1 MRSLAAPTCT
11 GAPECRTSSGPR
23 MPNSYVLVTVPPS
36 GPRPDTPQLT
46 TVSDRPGADCNCA
59 RPLSDRCATGV
70 TAVVETVDS
79 FPCRTPEAAMNSS
92 ALSGY
97 AFDLERSTGVGPTT
111 STLREHL
118 TGQLQRLLDA
128 ADVTCSWARD
138 AVRLLPGLLG
148 PVAGRPLDAGPPSP
162 SFVSDDHSPA
172 ELSVSFASDGVP
184 TVRVLVE
191 PGCGARTVADSG
203 RAGLRA
209 LHRMASCW
217 NVDAEPVA
225 RVKDLFLP
233 AAARGP
239 FSLWCALDLRRSGP
253 PGVKVYLNPEAHSGD
268 RAAEVVEEALTRFG
282 FGPAWPALTAQA
294 ASWCPDRG
302 RLLFF
307 ALDLG
312 HWQEPRVKLY
322 IAHQG
327 FSVEEAEAVAG
338 LLPGGTPQR
347 VGDFCRTVGGGARR
361 FDRLPLVSCLSF
373 TRRDRERPSGHTL
386 HVPVRDYA
394 RDDCVARDRAA
405 AVLGAHGGGG
415 TALLDKALAAMT
427 PRRLSDGVGLISYV
441 SLARSTTGPPR
452 VTVYLSPEAYAIHPP
467 HDLPRDTALGEGA

>member
-1 MRSLAAPTCT
+1 MNPPAP
-11 GAPECRTSSGPR
+11 
-23 MPNSYVLVTVPPS
+23 
-36 GPRPDTPQLT
+36 
-46 TVSDRPGADCNCA
+46 
-59 RPLSDRCATGV
+59 
-70 TAVVETVDS
+70 
-79 FPCRTPEAAMNSS
+79 
-92 ALSGY
+92 SGY
-97 AFDLERSTGVGPTT
+97 ALPPQRSTGAAPAT

-118 TGQLQRLLDA
+118 AGQLRRLLDA
-128 ADVTCSWARD
+128 ADVTCSPARD

-148 PVAGRPLDAGPPSP
+148 PAAGRPLSAGPLSP

-172 ELSVSFASDGVP
+172 ELSVSFAADGAP

-191 PGCGARTVADSG
+191 PGCGAGTAADSG

-209 LHRMASCW
+209 LDRMASCW
-217 NVDAEPVA
+217 DVDAEPVA
-225 RVKDLFLP
+225 RVTDLFLP

-239 FSLWCALDLRRSGP
+239 FSLWCAVDLRRTGP
-253 PGVKVYLNPEAHSGD
+253 PGVKVYLNPEAHGAD

-282 FGPAWPALTAQA
+282 FRAAWPALTARA
-294 ASWCPDRG
+294 ESWCPDRG
-302 RLLFF
+302 RLLFL

-338 LLPGGTPQR
+338 LLPGRNPR
-347 VGDFCRTVGGGARR
+347 RAGDFCRTVGGGARR
-361 FDRLPLVSCLSF
+361 FDGLPLVSCLSF

-394 RDDCVARDRAA
+394 SDDRVARDRAA
-405 AVLGAHGGGG
+405 AVLGAHGADV
-415 TALLDKALAAMT
+415 TLLDKALAAMT

-441 SLARSTTGPPR
+441 SLARSTGGPPR
-452 VTVYLSPEAYAIHPP
+452 LTVYLSPEAYAVHPP
-467 HDLPRDTALGEGA
+467 HDPSRDTAPGERG